1 MRLADLDDP
10 LPEEL
15 IAQEP
20 APERSTASFSAPAAS
35 LLSAARL
42 PAEAAEE

>member
-1 MRLADLDDP
+1 MRLADLDYP

-20 APERSTASFSAPAAS
+20 APERA
-35 LLSAARL
+35 AARL
-42 PAEAAEE
+42 LVLERSGAPR

>member
-20 APERSTASFSAPAAS
+20 APK
-35 LLSAARL
+35 LSW
-42 PAEAAEE
+42 